1 LINKKRLTLICIG
14 KLYQKRI
21 VRLTIKKVLPRVFQ
35 EGDLILNKVF
45 QIPGEDQ
52 RKYTLSYEGIYIVKK
67 TFLIGALILSNV
79 EGMEL

>member
-1 LINKKRLTLICIG
+1 MICIG

-52 RKYTLSYEGIYIVKK
+52 RKYALSYEGIYIVKK

>member
-1 LINKKRLTLICIG
+1 M
-14 KLYQKRI
+14 
-21 VRLTIKKVLPRVFQ
+21 LPRVFH

-45 QIPGEDQ
+45 QIPGEDR
-52 RKYTLSYEGIYIVKK
+52 RKYTVSYEGIYIVKN